1 MLPPV
6 EKRKP
11 LAGRHPCVFGSDFAQ
26 LIERRN
32 LSKKAIRTACVEVCR
47 TWVAKLSDA
56 LTNSE
61 NGTRDAEKAVKNGCG
76 TGSDLAR
83 QTSAREPERRS
94 ETQVLRKNRVPR
106 EMEQ

>member
-11 LAGRHPCVFGSDFAQ
+11 LAGRHPCVFGSDSAQ
-26 LIERRN
+26 SIERRN

-61 NGTRDAEKAVKNGCG
+61 NAARDVEKAVKNGFG
-76 TGSDLAR
+76 AASDLAR
-83 QTSAREPERRS
+83 RPSPLETERRP
-94 ETQVLRKNRVPR
+94 ETQAPRNNRAA
-106 EMEQ
+106 